1 MQEKRKS
8 EAINGQYEEFINK
21 RTDDEIF
28 EILKKRS
35 YYQPEMVDIAIKEAI
50 KRNLIES
57 EKDLEGPAFRVKPLK
72 RRLFPGIENEA
83 ARLRIRK
90 SLGRS
95 FIIAGVLPLILGLT
109 HLNAGDSPEGVLL
122 LLAGVLWMLLSAR
135 IMWKGGRIFVNFLLV
150 MAFFSVFYVVHFFQ
164 TEGGMVF
171 LDFFIAIVAYL
182 LLFYGLLFLRR
193 LSEK

>member
-21 RTDDEIF
+21 RTDDEIL

-35 YYQPEMVDIAIKEAI
+35 YYQSEMVNIALKEAI

-57 EKDLEGPAFRVKPLK
+57 EKDLEGPTFRVEPLK
-72 RRLFPGIENEA
+72 PKLFPGIENEA

-95 FIIAGVLPLILGLT
+95 FIIAGALPLILGLT
-109 HLNAGDSPEGVLL
+109 HLNAGNSAEGALL
-122 LLAGVLWMLLSAR
+122 LLSGLLWMLLSGR
-135 IMWKGGRIFVNFLLV
+135 IMWKGGRIFVNLLLA
-150 MAFFSVFYVVHFFQ
+150 MAFLSVFYVVHLFQ

-171 LDFFIAIVAYL
+171 LDFFIAIAAYL

-193 LSEK
+193 LTKK